1 MQAAEAASK
10 ADVAIVVGG
19 WTHGFNYSV
28 WSDNAYDAEGY
39 DKPNM
44 HMPFGQDELIKA
56 VLKANPKTVVVLMGG
71 GPIDMTQWINNVP
84 AILQAWY
91 PGMEGGNA
99 LAKIIFGQVNPSG
112 KLPMTFPK
120 ILEDAPSQK
129 LGITSKDL
137 MQLYYTDD
145 IYVGYR
151 YFDTYKVEPQFAFG
165 HGLSYTT
172 FEYSNLKIQAGKKNT
187 TITFTLKNTGSVPGA
202 EVAQVYVKQ
211 EKSTLPRPEKELKA
225 FEKIFLQPGDSK
237 LVKIVLDENAFHYYN
252 DIENKWV
259 MENGVYDI
267 MIGASSRKIKLNGKV
282 KL

>member
-1 MQAAEAASK
+1 
-10 ADVAIVVGG
+10 
-19 WTHGFNYSV
+19 
-28 WSDNAYDAEGY
+28 
-39 DKPNM
+39 
-44 HMPFGQDELIKA
+44 
-56 VLKANPKTVVVLMGG
+56 MGG

>member
-1 MQAAEAASK
+1 
-10 ADVAIVVGG
+10 
-19 WTHGFNYSV
+19 
-28 WSDNAYDAEGY
+28 
-39 DKPNM
+39 
-44 HMPFGQDELIKA
+44 
-56 VLKANPKTVVVLMGG
+56 
-71 GPIDMTQWINNVP
+71 
-84 AILQAWY
+84 
-91 PGMEGGNA
+91 MEGGNA

>member
-1 MQAAEAASK
+1 
-10 ADVAIVVGG
+10 
-19 WTHGFNYSV
+19 
-28 WSDNAYDAEGY
+28 
-39 DKPNM
+39 
-44 HMPFGQDELIKA
+44 
-56 VLKANPKTVVVLMGG
+56 
-71 GPIDMTQWINNVP
+71 
-84 AILQAWY
+84 
-91 PGMEGGNA
+91 
-99 LAKIIFGQVNPSG
+99 
-112 KLPMTFPK
+112 
-120 ILEDAPSQK
+120 
-129 LGITSKDL
+129 